1 MEIPR
6 PHVFALLVCVYL
18 AVNWHRHSAAAFNQ
32 LPSAAALN
40 QQPIIGVLA
49 QETFGTFAKFGSSY
63 IAASYVKYLES
74 AGARVVPIST
84 NLSEA
89 EYRKLFYSLNGVLF
103 PGGAVN
109 LETSQYSKIASL
121 FYDLA
126 IQVNDNGTHFPI
138 WGTCLGFEE
147 LTVITSKKKLLIA
160 TNTRNLSLPL
170 KFTKD
175 AAGSRMFKNFPENLM
190 HALAVE
196 PLTANFHFWS
206 LSVKNF
212 TSNPELKN
220 FYKVLTTNTDNQG
233 VEFISTME
241 AHRYPVYGIQW
252 HPEKNPYEWDLKK
265 NIPHSSNAVK
275 VAWYMADFFVN
286 EARKNWHRF
295 PTEAEE
301 ERALIYNYASV
312 YTGKISCF
320 EQIYLIDNPHLTQS
334 GL

>member
-1 MEIPR
+1 
-6 PHVFALLVCVYL
+6 
-18 AVNWHRHSAAAFNQ
+18 
-32 LPSAAALN
+32 
-40 QQPIIGVLA
+40 
-49 QETFGTFAKFGSSY
+49 
-63 IAASYVKYLES
+63 
-74 AGARVVPIST
+74 
-84 NLSEA
+84 
-89 EYRKLFYSLNGVLF
+89 
-103 PGGAVN
+103 
-109 LETSQYSKIASL
+109 
-121 FYDLA
+121 
-126 IQVNDNGTHFPI
+126 
-138 WGTCLGFEE
+138 
-147 LTVITSKKKLLIA
+147 
-160 TNTRNLSLPL
+160 
-170 KFTKD
+170 
-175 AAGSRMFKNFPENLM
+175 M

-320 EQIYLIDNPHLTQS
+320 EQIYLIDNPHLTQG